1 MYKLISIISVFLRT
15 FIFLN
20 PFTGYFQLG
29 LSNTPLNTSSE
40 IIAGYF
46 NFIIGGAILCSI
58 CYPLVGII
66 YDRGKFPV
74 IGSLLY
80 LGVILLNSKILVWI
94 SNTMTNFDFEI
105 FLLIFVICITIEI
118 IIFNFIRYIKVFCLR
133 KLY

>member
-20 PFTGYFQLG
+20 PFTRYFQLG

-40 IIAGYF
+40 IIADYF
-46 NFIIGGAILCSI
+46 NLIIGGTILCWI

-66 YDRGKFPV
+66 YDKGEFPV

-118 IIFNFIRYIKVFCLR
+118 IIFNFIRYIKVSCLS